1 MFRFEAKGGAS
12 EKQKKRRKGMDA
24 AKNTKKRK
32 KPTKKDIA
40 KSNYAKMTQNAKAEG
55 VSYKDAL
62 AILTE
67 AFGV

>member
-1 MFRFEAKGGAS
+1 
-12 EKQKKRRKGMDA
+12 MDA

-55 VSYKDAL
+55 VSFEDAL